1 MKQKQL
7 RWLGLILILAGVVSF
22 GLAACEK
29 KEAEFSQLLGK
40 KGALTIDLEE
50 ALP

>member
-7 RWLGLILILAGVVSF
+7 RWLGLIPILVGVVSF

-29 KEAEFSQLLGK
+29 NEAGFSQFLGK
-40 KGALTIDLEE
+40 KGVLTIDLE
-50 ALP
+50 